1 MLAARDLAC
10 RRGNRIIFRG
20 VNLAVHAGQLVWLR
34 GSNGSGKTSLL
45 RLLIGLG
52 RPEAGAVL
60 WQGKPA
66 RRLMGGERALAA
78 VYVAHANALKDD
90 LTVAE
95 ALEFN
100 ARLQSRDAAPAAIVR
115 ALGVFG
121 IAHLVALP
129 VRTLSQ
135 GQRRRVALAQLALYE
150 GPALWILDEPFDALD
165 VQSVARLNRTL
176 VEHLGRGGA
185 IVLTSHQPVALDTVT
200 PIVFDMDQVH

>member
-10 RRGNRIIFRG
+10 RRGNRVIFRG
-20 VNLAVHAGQLVWLR
+20 VNLAVHAGQIVWLR

-52 RPEAGAVL
+52 RPDAGAVL
-60 WQGKPA
+60 WNGKPV
-66 RRLMGGERALAA
+66 RRLMGDSDLRT
-78 VYVAHANALKDD
+78 VYVGHANALKED

-95 ALEFN
+95 ALAFN
-100 ARLQSRDAAPAAIVR
+100 ARLHDRADGPDAIVR

-121 IAHLVALP
+121 VAALAPLP

-135 GQRRRVALAQLALYE
+135 GQRRRVSLAQLALCD

-165 VQSVARLNRTL
+165 VQSVARFNRTL
-176 VEHLGRGGA
+176 VDHLARGGA
-185 IVLTSHQPVALDTVT
+185 IVLTSHQTLQLDAVT
-200 PIVFDMDQVH
+200 PLIFDMDQLH

>member
-20 VNLAVHAGQLVWLR
+20 LNLAVHAGQLVWLR

-52 RPEAGAVL
+52 RPDAGSVL
-60 WQGKPA
+60 WQGQPV
-66 RRLMGGERALAA
+66 RRFMGGRVLPS
-78 VYVAHANALKDD
+78 VYVAHANALKED

-95 ALEFN
+95 ALAFN
-100 ARLQSRDAAPAAIVR
+100 AELHGRDTAIAAIVR

-121 IAHLVALP
+121 IAHLVSLP

-135 GQRRRVALAQLALYE
+135 GQRRRGALSQLALCD

-165 VQSVARLNRTL
+165 VQSVARLNQTL
-176 VEHLGRGGA
+176 IEHLGRGGA
-185 IVLTSHQPVALDTVT
+185 IVLTSHQALALEAVT
-200 PIVFDMDQVH
+200 PIVFDMDSLH

>member
-10 RRGNRIIFRG
+10 RRGNRVIFRG
-20 VNLAVHAGQLVWLR
+20 LNLAVHAGQLVWLR

-52 RPEAGAVL
+52 RPDAGSVL
-60 WQGKPA
+60 WQGEPV
-66 RRLMGGERALAA
+66 RRFMGGRVLPS
-78 VYVAHANALKDD
+78 VYVAHANALKED

-95 ALEFN
+95 ALAFN
-100 ARLQSRDAAPAAIVR
+100 ADLHGRDTSIAAIVR

-121 IAHLVALP
+121 IAHLVSLP

-135 GQRRRVALAQLALYE
+135 GQRRRVALSQLAMCG

-165 VQSVARLNRTL
+165 VQSVARLNQTL
-176 VEHLGRGGA
+176 IEHLGRGGA
-185 IVLTSHQPVALDTVT
+185 IVLTSHQALALEAVT
-200 PIVFDMDQVH
+200 PIVFDMDSLH

>member
-20 VNLAVHAGQLVWLR
+20 LNLAVHAGQLVWLR

-52 RPEAGAVL
+52 RPDAGSVL
-60 WQGKPA
+60 WQGQPV
-66 RRLMGGERALAA
+66 RRFMGGRVLPS
-78 VYVAHANALKDD
+78 VYVAHANALKED

-95 ALEFN
+95 ALAFN
-100 ARLQSRDAAPAAIVR
+100 ADLHGRDTSIAAIVR

-121 IAHLVALP
+121 IAHLVSLP

-135 GQRRRVALAQLALYE
+135 GQRRRVALSQLALCD

-165 VQSVARLNRTL
+165 VQSVARLNQTL
-176 VEHLGRGGA
+176 IEHLGRGGA
-185 IVLTSHQPVALDTVT
+185 IVLTSHQALALEAVT
-200 PIVFDMDQVH
+200 PIVFDMDSLH